1 MSDSIKKYFED
12 QEDQIVEN
20 VVGKYRN
27 RSKIGIEK
35 YGTTLEDSTEDLL
48 AFLNHLQMELMDGS
62 LYCEK
67 VIEIIKSKSN
77 GTRR

>member
-1 MSDSIKKYFED
+1 MSDSIKKYFEN

-27 RSKIGIEK
+27 RSKIGIKK

-48 AFLNHLQMELMDGS
+48 VVLGLM
-62 LYCEK
+62 
-67 VIEIIKSKSN
+67 
-77 GTRR
+77 